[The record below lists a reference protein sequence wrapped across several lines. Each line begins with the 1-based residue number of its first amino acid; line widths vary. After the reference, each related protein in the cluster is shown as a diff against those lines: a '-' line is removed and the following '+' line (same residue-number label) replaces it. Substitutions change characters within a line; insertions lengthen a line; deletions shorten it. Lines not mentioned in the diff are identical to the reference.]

1 MLKFAI
7 SFQGP
12 IALRYPRGEAYVG
25 LEDYREP
32 IELGKCEEIYAGSK
46 VLLLA
51 LGSMVAT
58 AEKVREN
65 LLAEGID
72 AGLVNVRFAKPFDE
86 EYLQNAMGKY
96 QVIVTMEENVALGGM
111 GEHMA
116 CFLRREGFEGSIL
129 PVAIP
134 DEFVEQGNV
143 DTLKEMLGMDAST
156 ITNRIL
162 DLMK

>member
-1 MLKFAI
+1 M
-7 SFQGP
+7 
-12 IALRYPRGEAYVG
+12 
-25 LEDYREP
+25 
-32 IELGKCEEIYAGSK
+32 
-46 VLLLA
+46 
-51 LGSMVAT
+51 
-58 AEKVREN
+58 REN

-143 DTLKEMLGMDAST
+143 DTLKEMLGIDAST

-162 DLMK
+162 DLIK